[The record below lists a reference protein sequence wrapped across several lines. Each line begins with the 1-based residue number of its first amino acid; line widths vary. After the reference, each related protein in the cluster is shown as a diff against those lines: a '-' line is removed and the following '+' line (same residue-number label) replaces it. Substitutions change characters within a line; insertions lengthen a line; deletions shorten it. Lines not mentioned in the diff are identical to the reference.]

1 MNMEMTAGKSRIYMM
16 IFELMKRYGFSYEQ
30 LDDMFETADKLYDLI
45 IKYDKY
51 DALLLAHKYDLE
63 TLIKNFVKHYYKG
76 PWPERLTYETDEEF
90 DYISEH
96 AEDYKTYRMTQIAL
110 HCYLGEDDFGIG
122 DIDPWIH
129 TEFEL
134 LCEISSDEYHYMN
147 GRYHDGSLMDLSAEK
162 LEQYHKE
169 WIGDLEKPKTVK
181 DIFGILPK
189 NTKYK
194 TVSGHKIN
202 LGDYYEDYMDTCY
215 IDRLEIDDDKNL
227 TVILLDD

>member
-1 MNMEMTAGKSRIYMM
+1 MIMVMNMGKSRIYMM
-16 IFELMKRYGFSYEQ
+16 TFELMKKYGYCYEQ
-30 LDDMFETADKLYDLI
+30 LSHMTDTADELYDLI
-45 IKYDKY
+45 EKYDMY
-51 DALLLAHKYDLE
+51 DALLMADKYSLE
-63 TLIKNFVKHYYKG
+63 ELVRDFVKYYYNG
-76 PWPERLTYETDEEF
+76 PWPERLIYATYDEF
-90 DYISEH
+90 DYIAEH
-96 AEDYKTYRMTQIAL
+96 AEEEKTYRTTEIAL
-110 HCYLGEDDFGIG
+110 HCYLDKDGFGVG

-129 TEFEL
+129 VESEL
-134 LCEISSDEYHYMN
+134 EREISSDEYHYMN
-147 GRYHDGSLMDLSAEK
+147 GRVGGSLMDVSTEK

-169 WIGDLEKPKTVK
+169 WIGDIEKPKTVK

>member
-1 MNMEMTAGKSRIYMM
+1 MAITEGKSRIYMM
-16 IFELMKRYGFSYEQ
+16 IFEMTQKFSVSMLRVGDLLEVG
-30 LDDMFETADKLYDLI
+30 DKLYDLI
-45 IKYDKY
+45 VRYDKY
-51 DALLLAHKYDLE
+51 DALVLAHKCDLE
-63 TLIKNFVKHYYKG
+63 DLVGDALRDSYPQTIGYAGH
-76 PWPERLTYETDEEF
+76 EAF
-90 DYISEH
+90 DYISGH
-96 AEDYKTYRMTQIAL
+96 MDDPYVYRTTKIAL

-129 TEFEL
+129 AEFEL
-134 LCEISSDEYHYMN
+134 LREISSNEYRYMN
-147 GRYHDGSLMDLSAEK
+147 GRYQDGSLMDLSSEK

>member
-1 MNMEMTAGKSRIYMM
+1 
-16 IFELMKRYGFSYEQ
+16 
-30 LDDMFETADKLYDLI
+30 
-45 IKYDKY
+45 
-51 DALLLAHKYDLE
+51 
-63 TLIKNFVKHYYKG
+63 
-76 PWPERLTYETDEEF
+76 
-90 DYISEH
+90 
-96 AEDYKTYRMTQIAL
+96 
-110 HCYLGEDDFGIG
+110 
-122 DIDPWIH
+122 
-129 TEFEL
+129 
-134 LCEISSDEYHYMN
+134 
-147 GRYHDGSLMDLSAEK
+147 MDVSTEK

-181 DIFGILPK
+181 DILGILPK